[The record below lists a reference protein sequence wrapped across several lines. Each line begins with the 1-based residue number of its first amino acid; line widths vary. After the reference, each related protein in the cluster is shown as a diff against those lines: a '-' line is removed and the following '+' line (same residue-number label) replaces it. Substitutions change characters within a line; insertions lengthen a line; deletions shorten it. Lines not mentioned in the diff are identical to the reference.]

1 LGVPIALEKE
11 AVVAP
16 VVAAR
21 YWEID
26 RRLAIQ
32 KAALGLIVEHL
43 PDPRP
48 KADESATASNGGRS
62 HNPPKDHQ
70 IPPEF

>member
-1 LGVPIALEKE
+1 MRWKKKAE

-21 YWEID
+21 NGNID

-32 KAALGLIVEHL
+32 KAALGLVVEHGDEL
-43 PDPRP
+43 GAIGPR
-48 KADESATASNGGRS
+48 R
-62 HNPPKDHQ
+62 
-70 IPPEF
+70 